1 MYNQGFDFS
10 GFFPNFVGQWK
21 KWTKVEKTDKSGKN
35 GQKWTK
41 GKSIIIF
48 LREFEN
54 TTVFQPT
61 NKLLN
66 ILLYFTL

>member
-1 MYNQGFDFS
+1 
-10 GFFPNFVGQWK
+10 
-21 KWTKVEKTDKSGKN
+21 VEKTDKSGKN